1 MKQQQGASMLNPI
14 IIPSPDKKR
23 RVVLNY
29 LGKTQS
35 GHEYYSLSIDGIPL
49 SLENRIF
56 GSVCMWSH
64 ESRFL
69 SLQEWKENDK
79 VTGAKSYL
87 LLIFDLLTRREC
99 VVAEVEGAKSEI
111 IPEGFIGESLMY
123 RVIHDGQFG
132 TTRNFE
138 SKFQYLNGWQTLK

>member
-1 MKQQQGASMLNPI
+1 MSESRGASMTKPT

-23 RVVLNY
+23 RAVLNF
-29 LGKTQS
+29 LGKTQA
-35 GHEYYSLSIDGIPL
+35 GLEYFSLSIDGIPL
-49 SLENRIF
+49 SLQNRIF
-56 GSVCMWSH
+56 GRICLWSH
-64 ESRFL
+64 DSRFL
-69 SLQEWKENDK
+69 SIQEWKDTDK
-79 VTGAKSYL
+79 INGPKSYL

-99 VVAEVEGAKSEI
+99 VVAEVEGAKGQI

-123 RVIHDGQFG
+123 SVIHDGQFG

>member
-1 MKQQQGASMLNPI
+1 MTKPKPI
-14 IIPSPDKKR
+14 IILSPDKKR
-23 RVVLNY
+23 RAVLNY
-29 LGKTQS
+29 LGTTHS
-35 GHEYYSLSIDGIPL
+35 GHDYHSLTIEGIPL

-56 GSVCMWSH
+56 GSACLWSH
-64 ESRFL
+64 DSRFL
-69 SLQEWKENDK
+69 SLQEWKDYNK
-79 VTGAKSYL
+79 ITGAKSYL

-123 RVIHDGQFG
+123 TVIHDGQFG

-138 SKFQYLNGWQTLK
+138 SKFQYLSSWQTLK